1 MCVLEGVEM
10 GSDAII
16 ETFDLTKR
24 YGRQE
29 AVNGLNLTVREG
41 EIFGFLGPNGAGKT
55 TTLLMLMGLSRPT
68 WGYATVCGLDPLRK
82 AREVKRQAG
91 YLPENVGF
99 YWDMDAVQSLEYI
112 ARLNGLKQVDIPRK
126 IEEVLELVG
135 LEAAGRKKTAA
146 FSRGM
151 KQRLGIAEVLI
162 KKPRVLFLDEPTLGL
177 DPEGAVQLI
186 SLIQSLNRKKE
197 ITVLLSSHNL
207 HQVQEVSNRVG
218 IMIGG
223 NLVAAGSIHS
233 LAREKFGVGEKE
245 YSLEEIYMKYFRE
258 D

>member
-1 MCVLEGVEM
+1 MEPA
-10 GSDAII
+10 AII

-24 YGRQE
+24 YGHQT
-29 AVNGLNLTVREG
+29 AVNRLNLAVREG

-55 TTLLMLMGLSRPT
+55 TTLLMLLGLSRPT
-68 WGYATVCGLDPLRK
+68 KGHATVCGLNPLRK
-82 AREVKRQAG
+82 VREVKRQAG

-99 YWDMDAVQSLEYI
+99 YGDMNAVQSLEYI
-112 ARLNGLKQVDIPRK
+112 ARLNGLKQEEIPRK

-135 LEAAGRKKTAA
+135 LEATGKKKTAA

-162 KKPRVLFLDEPTLGL
+162 KEPRLLFLDEPTLGL

-186 SLIQSLNRKKE
+186 ALIQSLSRKKQM
-197 ITVLLSSHNL
+197 TVLLSSHNL
-207 HQVQEVSNRVG
+207 QQVQKMSDRVG

-223 NLVAAGSIHS
+223 NLVAAGSMAS
-233 LAREKFGVGEKE
+233 LALEKFGVGEKE
-245 YSLEEIYMKYFRE
+245 YSLEEIYMEYFQE
-258 D
+258 G